1 MTARSLFIN
10 KDRMLNIRQELAML
24 VGLNEAIVLN
34 QIEYWLEFNERSGKN
49 FIDGRYWTF
58 NTYEDWQRDNFPF
71 WSIPTIKRIF
81 AKLEK
86 GGYVISANHNTYSFD
101 KTKWYSIDYKKL
113 EESMM
118 NNRTYQNDTTDVSF
132 CDIRANQD
140 EPTNT
145 REYYTENTSKSTLN
159 SFSKEKGGAN
169 TPTDRIGAK
178 DDVFHNDGKD
188 VKGEVLTRTI
198 RLCRDKLFYDDDS
211 VVENIINTISYY
223 FDKYHEHTG
232 GFHPRMSDQTLIK
245 VIEKLVE
252 GSKDFEDLISFDNG
266 YYSLIDKHFTV
277 NYGKNI
283 DWHLPHFATEGIIQR
298 LAYKSDYY

>member
-1 MTARSLFIN
+1 
-10 KDRMLNIRQELAML
+10 
-24 VGLNEAIVLN
+24 
-34 QIEYWLEFNERSGKN
+34 
-49 FIDGRYWTF
+49 
-58 NTYEDWQRDNFPF
+58 
-71 WSIPTIKRIF
+71 
-81 AKLEK
+81 
-86 GGYVISANHNTYSFD
+86 
-101 KTKWYSIDYKKL
+101 
-113 EESMM
+113 MM

-298 LAYKSDYY
+298 LADKSDYY